1 VVNKVDKAAAES
13 VILPDKV
20 QKTFFKR
27 VATCATQGVGLQEL
41 DVAILDLV
49 GLGQI
54 SSEGQ
59 QWAVNQVSTLLF
71 PVVRDCLFQS
81 SSYTTW
87 CLVTCY
93 RKS

>member
-1 VVNKVDKAAAES
+1 MVNKVDKAAAGS

-41 DVAILDLV
+41 DGAILDLV
-49 GLGQI
+49 GLGHV

-71 PVVRDCLFQS
+71 PFVPDYLFQS
-81 SSYTTW
+81 SS
-87 CLVTCY
+87 
-93 RKS
+93 